1 MNGPVMN
8 TAALKRFGRSFARIA
23 RLVLFTLASRP
34 RHAYWPLLEA
44 KKRP

>member
-1 MNGPVMN
+1 MN
-8 TAALKRFGRSFARIA
+8 TATLKRFGRRFATVA

-44 KKRP
+44 KKPE